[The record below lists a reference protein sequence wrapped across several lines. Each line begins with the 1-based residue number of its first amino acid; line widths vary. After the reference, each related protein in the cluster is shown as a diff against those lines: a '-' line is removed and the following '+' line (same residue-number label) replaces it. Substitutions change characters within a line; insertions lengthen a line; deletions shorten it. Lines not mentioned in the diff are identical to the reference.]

1 MKNDKAENFLAP
13 GEIPQTGPVRRLP
26 PLLRRA
32 WYNLNQT
39 FRRRIAH
46 TGLTPDQYTILRLL
60 SEGPPE
66 GLTQR
71 ELCERMCSDP
81 NTMASLLSRMEK
93 CNLLERRTHEDD
105 RRAHRV
111 SVLPEG
117 RQHFVELR
125 TIALDLQE
133 SILDAVPLKRREQF
147 LLDLERVADACQTQ
161 LNAETSRQKG
171 LGKKRKNDT
180 V

>member
-1 MKNDKAENFLAP
+1 MKNDKIEHFSTP
-13 GEIPQTGPVRRLP
+13 GENPQPTPVRRLP

-32 WYNLNQT
+32 WYNLNQA
-39 FRRRIAH
+39 FRRRISH

-60 SEGPPE
+60 SEGPPD

-71 ELCERMCSDP
+71 ELCVRMCSDP

-93 CNLLERRTHEDD
+93 CSLLERRTHEDD

-111 SVLPEG
+111 SILPEG
-117 RQHFVELR
+117 KQYYQELR
-125 TIALDLQE
+125 EIAIKLQD
-133 SILDAVPLKRREQF
+133 SILDAVPVKRREQF
-147 LLDLERVADACQTQ
+147 VSDLERIGDACQAQ
-161 LNAETSRQKG
+161 VNAETSRQKG

-180 V
+180 L